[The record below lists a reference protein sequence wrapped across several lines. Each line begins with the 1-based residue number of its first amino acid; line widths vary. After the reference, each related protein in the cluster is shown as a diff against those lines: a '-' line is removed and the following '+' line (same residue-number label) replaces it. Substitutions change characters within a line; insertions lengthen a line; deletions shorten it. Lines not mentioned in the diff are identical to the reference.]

1 MNSYVPPALTGL
13 LNMSTMMTPTTN
25 MSATMSSD
33 QLPSYQAGGM
43 IGPGGEPVRPNI
55 PGLPG
60 LSGPS
65 QGGLGPQ
72 QMELEARRFVQQ
84 NPQQVAEIRTA
95 VEEALAEGD
104 ITMDQ
109 VQLLTNMAKVALQ
122 NPEMYPALKQSIV
135 SRGILEDDELPP
147 EFDQGTMFI
156 LLLIGQIMQAPA
168 TAPGVATGGGA
179 GAAAPSGSAPGSAQP
194 MMSMKK
200 GGPIPMKEEMDDDM
214 EEEDDDMEEGGGMGG
229 KHRMGR
235 KMGNDGG
242 VVILAHE
249 GEYVIPADIVRA
261 KGTEFFDKL
270 IQSYKKTEK

>member
-1 MNSYVPPALTGL
+1 MNDYVPPALTGL
-13 LNMSTMMTPTTN
+13 LNMSTIMTPAPG
-25 MSATMSSD
+25 MSSAMITSD

-43 IGPGGEPVRPNI
+43 IGPEGQPIRPNI

-95 VEEALAEGD
+95 LEEALAEGD

-135 SRGILEDDELPP
+135 SRGVLEEDELPP

-156 LLLIGQIMQAPA
+156 LLLIGQIVQAPA
-168 TAPGVATGGGA
+168 SAPGVAAGGEIGA
-179 GAAAPSGSAPGSAQP
+179 TAQPGPVPGSAQP

-200 GGPIPMKEEMDDDM
+200 GGPLPTKEEMGD
-214 EEEDDDMEEGGGMGG
+214 
-229 KHRMGR
+229 
-235 KMGNDGG
+235 DGG
-242 VVILAHE
+242 IVIKAHE
-249 GEYVIPADIVRA
+249 GEYVIPAKVVRA

-270 IQSYKKTEK
+270 LQSYADDED

>member
-1 MNSYVPPALTGL
+1 MNNYVPPALTSL
-13 LNMSTMMTPTTN
+13 LNMSTIMTPTSSMN
-25 MSATMSSD
+25 SATMVPD
-33 QLPSYQAGGM
+33 QLPSYQMGGM
-43 IGPGGEPVRPNI
+43 VGPDGQPIRPNI
-55 PGLPG
+55 PGMPG

-95 VEEALAEGD
+95 IEEALAEGD

-122 NPEMYPALKQSIV
+122 NPEMYPALKQSVV
-135 SRGILEDDELPP
+135 SRGVLEDDELPP

-156 LLLIGQIMQAPA
+156 LLLIGQIMQSPA
-168 TAPGVATGGGA
+168 SAPGVATGGGA
-179 GAAAPSGSAPGSAQP
+179 DVAVPPGSAPGSAQP

-200 GGPIPMKEEMDDDM
+200 GGPLPTKGEMGD
-214 EEEDDDMEEGGGMGG
+214 
-229 KHRMGR
+229 
-235 KMGNDGG
+235 DGG
-242 VVILAHE
+242 IVIKAHE
-249 GEYVIPADIVRA
+249 GEYVIPAKIVRA

-270 IQSYKKTEK
+270 LRGYEDEED

>member
-1 MNSYVPPALTGL
+1 MNSYVPPALTSL
-13 LNMSTMMTPTTN
+13 LNMSTIMTPTSSMNPAAMT
-25 MSATMSSD
+25 SD
-33 QLPSYQAGGM
+33 QLPSYQMGGM
-43 IGPGGEPVRPNI
+43 IGPDGQPIRPNI
-55 PGLPG
+55 PGMPG

-135 SRGILEDDELPP
+135 ARGILEDDELPP
-147 EFDQGTMFI
+147 DFDQGTMFI
-156 LLLIGQIMQAPA
+156 LLLIGQIMQSPA

-179 GAAAPSGSAPGSAQP
+179 GAASPGSAPGSAQP

-200 GGPIPMKEEMDDDM
+200 GGPIPTKGEM
-214 EEEDDDMEEGGGMGG
+214 EDDDMEDSDMEDKGGI
-229 KHRMGR
+229 
-235 KMGNDGG
+235 
-242 VVILAHE
+242 VIKAHE
-249 GEYVIPADIVRA
+249 GEYVIPAKIVRA

-270 IQSYKKTEK
+270 LQSYADKED

>member
-1 MNSYVPPALTGL
+1 MNSYVPPALTSL
-13 LNMSTMMTPTTN
+13 LNMSTIMTPTSSMNSAN
-25 MSATMSSD
+25 MTSD
-33 QLPSYQAGGM
+33 QLPSYQLGGM
-43 IGPGGEPVRPNI
+43 IGPDGQPIRPNI
-55 PGLPG
+55 PGMPG

-135 SRGILEDDELPP
+135 ARGILEDDELPP
-147 EFDQGTMFI
+147 DFDQGTMFI
-156 LLLIGQIMQAPA
+156 LLLIGQIMQSPA

-179 GAAAPSGSAPGSAQP
+179 GAASPGSAPGSAQP

-200 GGPIPMKEEMDDDM
+200 GGPIPTKGEM
-214 EEEDDDMEEGGGMGG
+214 EDDDMEDSDMEDKGGI
-229 KHRMGR
+229 
-235 KMGNDGG
+235 
-242 VVILAHE
+242 VIKAHE
-249 GEYVIPADIVRA
+249 GEYVIPAKIVRA

-270 IQSYKKTEK
+270 LQSYADKED

>member
-1 MNSYVPPALTGL
+1 MNQYVPPALTSL
-13 LNMSTMMTPTTN
+13 LNMSTVMTPPETV
-25 MSATMSSD
+25 SSSI
-33 QLPSYQAGGM
+33 PSYQLGGM
-43 IGPGGEPVRPNI
+43 VGPNGAPIRPNI

-95 VEEALAEGD
+95 IEEALADGD

-122 NPEMYPALKQSIV
+122 NPEMYPALKQSVV

-147 EFDQGTMFI
+147 DFDQGTMFI

-168 TAPGVATGGGA
+168 SQPGMQAAGGITPPA
-179 GAAAPSGSAPGSAQP
+179 APGSDQLIP
-194 MMSMKK
+194 SMKK
-200 GGPIPMKEEMDDDM
+200 GGSIPMKSEMDD
-214 EEEDDDMEEGGGMGG
+214 EEEGDDDKGES
-229 KHRMGR
+229 K
-235 KMGNDGG
+235 GG
-242 VVILAHE
+242 VLIMAHE
-249 GEYVIPADIVRA
+249 GEYVIPAKIVRA

-270 IQSYKKTEK
+270 VQSYTEKED